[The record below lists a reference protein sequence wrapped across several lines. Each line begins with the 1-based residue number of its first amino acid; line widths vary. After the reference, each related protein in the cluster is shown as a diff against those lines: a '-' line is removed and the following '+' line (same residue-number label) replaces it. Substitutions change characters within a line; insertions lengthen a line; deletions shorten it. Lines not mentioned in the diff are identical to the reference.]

1 MPLHP
6 SLIDPALPIDART
19 RRKIRRAAWR
29 KWNENP
35 ARGITFGI
43 LGAAPLLCTP
53 YLPRSFAGRQIG
65 IPTLI
70 LVALVFLIYMFM
82 LSQILKRFWYAPF
95 VYNELRNRGFDVCD
109 KCGYWLRD
117 LDRSIAQ
124 CPECGRQCD
133 AMPPRRTR

>member
-1 MPLHP
+1 MRLSPP
-6 SLIDPALPIDART
+6 LIDPALPIDART

-43 LGAAPLLCTP
+43 LGAAPIFCTP
-53 YLPRSFAGRQIG
+53 FLPRSFAGRQIG

-70 LVALVFLIYMFM
+70 LVALVILIYICL

-95 VYNELRNRGFDVCD
+95 VYNELRNRGYEVCP

-117 LDRSIAQ
+117 LDQSIAQ
-124 CPECGRQCD
+124 CPECGRDRD
-133 AMPPRRTR
+133 AMPPHRTR